1 MRRRVGWLN
10 SSKAAVQM
18 SSNEQ
23 GRRQRGHHTECAAL
37 DRLLATAG
45 ARQSHALAWRGE
57 ADIGKTAVSEYL
69 LDHAPGCRTPR
80 AVGVDSAMEPAFA
93 GSQQHCL
100 DPLPCPQRH
109 ALAIAFGLCTGD
121 PPGRCIEREVS
132 SAAMLVEKTKPWTSN
147 AFSSDRSVISKR
159 DTLHPHPHPHPH
171 SADAGAGR
179 PRRGRRSASSKIT
192 RSVHGSTSDGPAG
205 TMDLLESIR
214 VANRSADP
222 AWLRIC
228 QRGNEVA
235 DG

>member
-1 MRRRVGWLN
+1 
-10 SSKAAVQM
+10 M

-23 GRRQRGHHTECAAL
+23 SWRQRGHHTECEAL
-37 DRLLATAG
+37 DRLVATAG
-45 ARQSHALAWRGE
+45 ASQSHALVWRGE
-57 ADIGKTAVSEYL
+57 AGIGKTAVSEYL

-80 AVGVDSAMEPAFA
+80 AVGVDSEMEPVFA
-93 GSQQHCL
+93 GLQQHCAPMLDHL

-109 ALAIAFGLCTGD
+109 ALAIAFGLRTGD
-121 PPGRCIEREVS
+121 PPDRRIEREVS
-132 SAAMLVEKTKPWTSN
+132 SAAMLVEKTKPWTLN

-159 DTLHPHPHPHPH
+159 DTLHPHPHRH

-179 PRRGRRSASSKIT
+179 PRRGRRSAGSKIT

-205 TMDLLESIR
+205 PIDLLESIR

-222 AWLRIC
+222 AWLRIF
-228 QRGNEVA
+228 QRGNEVT